1 MMKKRLLALLMAAVM
16 TISLLPTTAWAHD
29 AAHAE
34 GIRDTEGVE
43 DVQGS
48 EGDRDL
54 EEVSDS
60 ENVPGEDAV
69 NAAAL
74 AAVEDDGPAALAAAT
89 TLDSYFEGLP
99 VIAET
104 EPGSPSSTKKWKVTT
119 LGGDTVLMSGNKG
132 KSSSTST
139 LQLTFT
145 GDTHLTFEY
154 KVSSEKNC
162 DKCTITLGSDK
173 LVNGESGDQNWK
185 PLELDAK
192 SGQVLTVVYK
202 KDSGVDRFD
211 DCVYL
216 RNFSAGE
223 ALVVTFHANNGTE
236 DTAQQKVYG
245 GKAALKANTFTCEN
259 KIFAGWAAAADGEVL
274 YQDGERI
281 TTETSLDLYA
291 VWADAYTVTFDN
303 DGATATVMTPRN
315 GAIGSRIPADPSRKG
330 YTFDGWFNGETKLTA
345 ETVISGDS
353 TYTAKWTAITYTIAF
368 SGGSGSTGSVE
379 SIPAAYDREVTLPRN
394 AFTRPGYS
402 FNGWSQSS
410 SASKGSYAEGDA
422 VKNLT
427 STQGTTVTLY
437 AAWQPLPVTV
447 RLHLNYAGAEDI
459 TRTGAVGSNYNYIL
473 TDAGT
478 TRFNSITDPKRD
490 GYIFDGW
497 YDAAEG
503 GSAISTTYKFTA
515 ADAEDGFDMYAH
527 WVKGII
533 VHFDGNGYKGTLAD
547 KTVTPDKVYSSLTYL
562 LRENSYPANKTLEGW
577 YIKNADGSFGE
588 AVAKDTVFSG
598 DEVTLIAKWRDY
610 QYIIKYHVKSGDK
623 SGVTGTMADQ
633 PAPFGQDVK
642 LAKCAYVREGYD
654 FAGWATSSY
663 GSTIAHPDEAV
674 INRAWEEDDWGDG
687 SEDNESYTLYAV
699 WTERK
704 SPEQTAADEKLNA
717 ADTAVTGNYKA
728 VYGTDTNALT
738 MIGAKLNAAGIK
750 DVTVTMKAAASG
762 SYAGIDADGTI
773 RYKWNTNGS
782 TPAAAAFLRPTVV
795 LSYQGADGKTYTKE
809 TDGCYFIIGLDEAK
823 ARAALQTVADRIT
836 LPAEISSADALT
848 SLPRYPLKAGVDAG
862 SVDYNDS
869 ASVELWTTAAWTSSN
884 TGVIAITQV
893 SYPYYAPY
901 TAAVTLPQKDTAVT
915 LTLTLTYNGREDL
928 KVSKVYTVNVKG
940 SAAVRELDYQELLET
955 ALTEYGLK
963 DPRDSSA
970 IDNANVVSDIQFPT
984 TRQLNTIAYRD
995 YEKEFDGK
1003 YTPVLL
1009 TTSDDSVVV
1018 SADPATANVARM
1030 VTYRPLPGQA
1040 ARTVTVTMK
1049 ILSRPGG
1056 EGKDYASMTVLAS
1069 RDITLTVQPL
1079 TQAELDAAAAFM
1091 QKVCTEEVYW
1101 EGIRKANTDRNGVT
1115 GDMRSFIEIV
1125 PNGDGYKFVR
1135 DMADYNA
1142 VGVKADDIDGWYD
1155 AQQYRC
1161 FRSSNSAIVAHETL
1175 LLTQPRY
1182 NTKITIDSV
1191 LSYTEYAKYWEKFRS
1206 DPAYAQFA
1214 RFYKQP
1220 ISVSVKV
1227 IGTEGIDNP
1236 NIQPITVTVNVE
1248 GGGFSRTFADLTGGT
1263 YTCSSSDGRTAADAL
1278 LSVLAQNRYT
1288 YTGTPGYIT
1297 GVTDA
1302 NGVALTAGDKTF
1314 GPWSGWMFTVNGEMP
1329 ILRTDASGNITYA
1342 ALNQYQVKKDD
1353 VIRFYYVACPTE
1365 TGYHTGGTA
1374 TCTSG
1379 AVCTVCG
1386 AAYGEKNPNNHTGE
1400 QTWTR
1405 TADKH
1410 RMRYDCC
1417 SAEVIPSQT
1426 HSWENGACSVCGY
1439 ACRHSGGEATCT
1451 TPLTCA
1457 RCGEVYGA
1465 KDPANHSGELV
1476 WVTTADKHV
1485 RQYDCCGLAV
1495 TAEAAHSWENGACG
1509 VCGYAC
1515 RHVGAETV
1523 KENVKP
1529 ATCTADGSHDDVVYC
1544 TVCKAEMSRSTVTD
1558 KAAGHQWDKGVVTT
1572 VPTSEKEGVRTYTCT
1587 VCRAV
1592 RTEAIDKLPGSGDG
1606 KTDQAA
1612 ADAVIEKINGIG
1624 TVTKDSKSAIEA
1636 ARRAYDALSEDQKAL
1651 IPAGAVKTLTDAEAA
1666 YAKMTRHN
1674 HSGNASGG
1682 TKDDTGK
1689 VESSRTGDAGVA
1701 MYAAMSLLSAMGGA
1715 WVVGRKRKER

>member
-1 MMKKRLLALLMAAVM
+1 
-16 TISLLPTTAWAHD
+16 
-29 AAHAE
+29 
-34 GIRDTEGVE
+34 
-43 DVQGS
+43 
-48 EGDRDL
+48 
-54 EEVSDS
+54 
-60 ENVPGEDAV
+60 
-69 NAAAL
+69 
-74 AAVEDDGPAALAAAT
+74 
-89 TLDSYFEGLP
+89 
-99 VIAET
+99 
-104 EPGSPSSTKKWKVTT
+104 
-119 LGGDTVLMSGNKG
+119 MSGNKG

-154 KVSSEKNC
+154 KVSSEKNY

-192 SGQVLTVVYK
+192 SGQVLTVVYT
-202 KDSGVDRFD
+202 KDSSGDRFD

-315 GAIGSRIPADPSRKG
+315 GAIGSRIPADPSREG

-368 SGGSGSTGSVE
+368 SGGSESTGSVE

-503 GSAISTTYKFTA
+503 GSAIGTTYKFTA

-562 LRENSYPANKTLEGW
+562 LRESSYPANKTLEGW

-687 SEDNESYTLYAV
+687 SEDNELYTLYAV

-782 TPAAAAFLRPTVV
+782 TPAADAFLRPTVV

-862 SVDYNDS
+862 SVDYNDN
-869 ASVELWTTAAWTSSN
+869 ASMELWTTAAWTSSN

-1030 VTYRPLPGQA
+1030 VTYRPLPGQT

-1175 LLTQPRY
+1175 LLTQPQY

-1227 IGTEGIDNP
+1227 IGTEGIDDP

-1386 AAYGEKNPNNHTGE
+1386 ATYGEKNPNNHTGE

-1417 SAEVIPSQT
+1417 SAEVIPIAGRT
-1426 HSWENGACSVCGY
+1426 ARAAC
-1439 ACRHSGGEATCT
+1439 AAT
-1451 TPLTCA
+1451 
-1457 RCGEVYGA
+1457 
-1465 KDPANHSGELV
+1465 PA
-1476 WVTTADKHV
+1476 
-1485 RQYDCCGLAV
+1485 
-1495 TAEAAHSWENGACG
+1495 
-1509 VCGYAC
+1509 
-1515 RHVGAETV
+1515 
-1523 KENVKP
+1523 
-1529 ATCTADGSHDDVVYC
+1529 AT
-1544 TVCKAEMSRSTVTD
+1544 
-1558 KAAGHQWDKGVVTT
+1558 
-1572 VPTSEKEGVRTYTCT
+1572 
-1587 VCRAV
+1587 
-1592 RTEAIDKLPGSGDG
+1592 
-1606 KTDQAA
+1606 AA
-1612 ADAVIEKINGIG
+1612 A
-1624 TVTKDSKSAIEA
+1624 
-1636 ARRAYDALSEDQKAL
+1636 RP
-1651 IPAGAVKTLTDAEAA
+1651 PAP
-1666 YAKMTRHN
+1666 RP
-1674 HSGNASGG
+1674 
-1682 TKDDTGK
+1682 
-1689 VESSRTGDAGVA
+1689 
-1701 MYAAMSLLSAMGGA
+1701 
-1715 WVVGRKRKER
+1715 

>member
-69 NAAAL
+69 DAAAL

-154 KVSSEKNC
+154 KVSSEKNY

-192 SGQVLTVVYK
+192 SGQVLTVVYT
-202 KDSGVDRFD
+202 KDSGSDRFD

-303 DGATATVMTPRN
+303 DGTTATVMTPRN
-315 GAIGSRIPADPSRKG
+315 GAIGSRIPADPSREG
-330 YTFDGWFNGETKLTA
+330 YT
-345 ETVISGDS
+345 
-353 TYTAKWTAITYTIAF
+353 
-368 SGGSGSTGSVE
+368 
-379 SIPAAYDREVTLPRN
+379 
-394 AFTRPGYS
+394 
-402 FNGWSQSS
+402 
-410 SASKGSYAEGDA
+410 
-422 VKNLT
+422 
-427 STQGTTVTLY
+427 
-437 AAWQPLPVTV
+437 
-447 RLHLNYAGAEDI
+447 
-459 TRTGAVGSNYNYIL
+459 
-473 TDAGT
+473 
-478 TRFNSITDPKRD
+478 
-490 GYIFDGW
+490 FDGW

-503 GSAISTTYKFTA
+503 GSAIGTTYKFTA

-562 LRENSYPANKTLEGW
+562 LRESSYPANKTLEGW

-687 SEDNESYTLYAV
+687 SEDNELYTLYAV

-738 MIGAKLNAAGIK
+738 MIGAKLKAAGIK

-782 TPAAAAFLRPTVV
+782 TPAANAFLRPTVV
-795 LSYQGADGKTYTKE
+795 LSYRGADGKTYTKE

-823 ARAALQTVADRIT
+823 ARAALQTVAERIT
-836 LPAEISSADALT
+836 LPTEISSADALT

-862 SVDYNDS
+862 SVDYSKSDEL
-869 ASVELWTTAAWTSSN
+869 ELWTTAAWTSSN
-884 TGVIAITQV
+884 TGVIAITNV
-893 SYPYYAPY
+893 DYPYFAPY
-901 TAAVTLPQKDTAVT
+901 KATVTLPQKDTAVT

-1175 LLTQPRY
+1175 LLTQPQY

-1227 IGTEGIDNP
+1227 IGTEGIDDP

-1386 AAYGEKNPNNHTGE
+1386 AAYGEKNPDNHTGE

-1417 SAEVIPSQT
+1417 GAEVIPSQT

-1515 RHVGAETV
+1515 RHVGGETV

-1572 VPTSEKEGVRTYTCT
+1572 APTSEKEGVRTYTCT

-1624 TVTKDSKSAIEA
+1624 TVTKNSKSAIEA
-1636 ARRAYDALSEDQKAL
+1636 ARRAYDALSENQKAL

>member
-69 NAAAL
+69 DAAAL

-154 KVSSEKNC
+154 KVSSEKNY

-192 SGQVLTVVYK
+192 SGQVLTVVYT
-202 KDSGVDRFD
+202 KDSSGDRFD

-303 DGATATVMTPRN
+303 DGTTTTVMTPRN
-315 GAIGSRIPADPSRKG
+315 GAIGSRIPADPSREG

-368 SGGSGSTGSVE
+368 SGGSESTGSVE

-503 GSAISTTYKFTA
+503 GSAIGTTYKFTA

-687 SEDNESYTLYAV
+687 SEDNELYTLYAV

-738 MIGAKLNAAGIK
+738 MIGAKLKAAGIK

-782 TPAAAAFLRPTVV
+782 TPAANAFLRPTVV
-795 LSYQGADGKTYTKE
+795 LSYRGADGKTYTKE

-823 ARAALQTVADRIT
+823 ARAALQTVAERIT
-836 LPAEISSADALT
+836 LPTEISSADALT

-862 SVDYNDS
+862 SVDYSKSDEL
-869 ASVELWTTAAWTSSN
+869 ELWTTAAWTSSN
-884 TGVIAITQV
+884 TGVIAITNV
-893 SYPYYAPY
+893 DYPYFAPY
-901 TAAVTLPQKDTAVT
+901 KATVTLPQKDTAVT

-995 YEKEFDGK
+995 YGKEFDGK

-1009 TTSDDSVVV
+1009 TTSNDSVVV

-1049 ILSRPGG
+1049 ILSRPSG

-1069 RDITLTVQPL
+1069 RNITLTVQPL

-1175 LLTQPRY
+1175 LLTQPQY

-1227 IGTEGIDNP
+1227 IGTEGIDDP

-1386 AAYGEKNPNNHTGE
+1386 AAYGEKNPDNHTGE

-1417 SAEVIPSQT
+1417 SAEVIPSQ
-1426 HSWENGACSVCGY
+1426 
-1439 ACRHSGGEATCT
+1439 
-1451 TPLTCA
+1451 P
-1457 RCGEVYGA
+1457 
-1465 KDPANHSGELV
+1465 
-1476 WVTTADKHV
+1476 
-1485 RQYDCCGLAV
+1485 
-1495 TAEAAHSWENGACG
+1495 HSWENGACG

-1515 RHVGAETV
+1515 RHVGGETV

-1624 TVTKDSKSAIEA
+1624 TVTKNSKSAIEA

-1651 IPAGAVKTLTDAEAA
+1651 IPAGVVKTLTDAEAA

-1689 VESSRTGDAGVA
+1689 VESSRTGDVGVA

>member
-69 NAAAL
+69 DAAAL

-154 KVSSEKNC
+154 KVSSEKNY

-315 GAIGSRIPADPSRKG
+315 GAIGSRIPADPSREG

-473 TDAGT
+473 TDTGT

-588 AVAKDTVFSG
+588 AVAKATVFSG

-782 TPAAAAFLRPTVV
+782 TPAADAFLRPTVV

-836 LPAEISSADALT
+836 LPAEIRSADALT

-862 SVDYNDS
+862 SVDYNDN

-1175 LLTQPRY
+1175 LLTQPQY

-1220 ISVSVKV
+1220 ISVSMKV
-1227 IGTEGIDNP
+1227 IGTEGIDDP

-1386 AAYGEKNPNNHTGE
+1386 AAYGEKNPDNHTGE

-1426 HSWENGACSVCGY
+1426 HSWENGAC
-1439 ACRHSGGEATCT
+1439 
-1451 TPLTCA
+1451 
-1457 RCGEVYGA
+1457 
-1465 KDPANHSGELV
+1465 
-1476 WVTTADKHV
+1476 
-1485 RQYDCCGLAV
+1485 
-1495 TAEAAHSWENGACG
+1495 G

-1515 RHVGAETV
+1515 RHVGGETV

-1624 TVTKDSKSAIEA
+1624 TVTKNSKSAIEA

>member
-69 NAAAL
+69 DAAAL

-119 LGGDTVLMSGNKG
+119 LGGDTVLTSGNKG

-236 DTAQQKVYG
+236 DTTQQKVYG

-315 GAIGSRIPADPSRKG
+315 GAIGSRIPADPSREG
-330 YTFDGWFNGETKLTA
+330 YTFDGW
-345 ETVISGDS
+345 
-353 TYTAKWTAITYTIAF
+353 
-368 SGGSGSTGSVE
+368 
-379 SIPAAYDREVTLPRN
+379 
-394 AFTRPGYS
+394 

-503 GSAISTTYKFTA
+503 GSAIGTTYKFTA

-562 LRENSYPANKTLEGW
+562 LRESSYPANKTLEGW

-687 SEDNESYTLYAV
+687 SEDNELYTLYAV

-782 TPAAAAFLRPTVV
+782 TPAADAFLRPTVV

-862 SVDYNDS
+862 SVDYNDD

-1175 LLTQPRY
+1175 LLTQPQY

-1227 IGTEGIDNP
+1227 IGTEGIDDP

-1386 AAYGEKNPNNHTGE
+1386 AAYGEKNPDNHTGE

-1515 RHVGAETV
+1515 RHVGGETV

-1572 VPTSEKEGVRTYTCT
+1572 APTSEKEGVRTYTCT

-1624 TVTKDSKSAIEA
+1624 TVTKNSKSAIEA

>member
-34 GIRDTEGVE
+34 GVRDTEGVE

-69 NAAAL
+69 DAAAL

-315 GAIGSRIPADPSRKG
+315 GAIGSRIPADPSREG

-368 SGGSGSTGSVE
+368 SGGSESTGSVE

-588 AVAKDTVFSG
+588 AVAKATVFSG

-782 TPAAAAFLRPTVV
+782 TPAADAFLRPTVV

-823 ARAALQTVADRIT
+823 AKATLQTVAERIT
-836 LPAEISSADALT
+836 LPTEISSADALT

-1175 LLTQPRY
+1175 LLTQPQY

-1227 IGTEGIDNP
+1227 IGTEGIDDP
-1236 NIQPITVTVNVE
+1236 DIQPITVTVNVE

-1278 LSVLAQNRYT
+1278 LSVLATPTPVRR
-1288 YTGTPGYIT
+1288 GTSP
-1297 GVTDA
+1297 A
-1302 NGVALTAGDKTF
+1302 SL
-1314 GPWSGWMFTVNGEMP
+1314 MP
-1329 ILRTDASGNITYA
+1329 MAS
-1342 ALNQYQVKKDD
+1342 
-1353 VIRFYYVACPTE
+1353 P
-1365 TGYHTGGTA
+1365 
-1374 TCTSG
+1374 
-1379 AVCTVCG
+1379 
-1386 AAYGEKNPNNHTGE
+1386 
-1400 QTWTR
+1400 
-1405 TADKH
+1405 
-1410 RMRYDCC
+1410 
-1417 SAEVIPSQT
+1417 
-1426 HSWENGACSVCGY
+1426 
-1439 ACRHSGGEATCT
+1439 
-1451 TPLTCA
+1451 
-1457 RCGEVYGA
+1457 
-1465 KDPANHSGELV
+1465 
-1476 WVTTADKHV
+1476 
-1485 RQYDCCGLAV
+1485 
-1495 TAEAAHSWENGACG
+1495 
-1509 VCGYAC
+1509 
-1515 RHVGAETV
+1515 
-1523 KENVKP
+1523 
-1529 ATCTADGSHDDVVYC
+1529 
-1544 TVCKAEMSRSTVTD
+1544 
-1558 KAAGHQWDKGVVTT
+1558 
-1572 VPTSEKEGVRTYTCT
+1572 
-1587 VCRAV
+1587 
-1592 RTEAIDKLPGSGDG
+1592 
-1606 KTDQAA
+1606 
-1612 ADAVIEKINGIG
+1612 
-1624 TVTKDSKSAIEA
+1624 
-1636 ARRAYDALSEDQKAL
+1636 
-1651 IPAGAVKTLTDAEAA
+1651 
-1666 YAKMTRHN
+1666 
-1674 HSGNASGG
+1674 
-1682 TKDDTGK
+1682 
-1689 VESSRTGDAGVA
+1689 
-1701 MYAAMSLLSAMGGA
+1701 
-1715 WVVGRKRKER
+1715 

>member
-69 NAAAL
+69 DAAAL

-154 KVSSEKNC
+154 KVSSEKNY

-192 SGQVLTVVYK
+192 SGQVLTVVYT
-202 KDSGVDRFD
+202 KDSSGDRFD

-315 GAIGSRIPADPSRKG
+315 GTIGSRIPADPSRKG

-368 SGGSGSTGSVE
+368 SGGSESTGSVE

-503 GSAISTTYKFTA
+503 GSAIGTTYKFTA

-562 LRENSYPANKTLEGW
+562 LRENSYPTNKTLEGW

-687 SEDNESYTLYAV
+687 SEDNELYTLYAV

-773 RYKWNTNGS
+773 RYKWNANGS
-782 TPAAAAFLRPTVV
+782 TPAADAFLRPTVV

-862 SVDYNDS
+862 SVDYNDD

-1175 LLTQPRY
+1175 LLTQPQY

-1227 IGTEGIDNP
+1227 IGTEGIDDP

-1386 AAYGEKNPNNHTGE
+1386 AAYGEKNPDNHTGE

-1439 ACRHSGGEATCT
+1439 ACRHVGG
-1451 TPLTCA
+1451 
-1457 RCGEVYGA
+1457 
-1465 KDPANHSGELV
+1465 
-1476 WVTTADKHV
+1476 
-1485 RQYDCCGLAV
+1485 
-1495 TAEAAHSWENGACG
+1495 
-1509 VCGYAC
+1509 
-1515 RHVGAETV
+1515 ETV

-1572 VPTSEKEGVRTYTCT
+1572 APTSEKEGVRTYTCT

-1624 TVTKDSKSAIEA
+1624 TVTKNSKSAIEA

>member
-1 MMKKRLLALLMAAVM
+1 MNTSEKGRSHDEE
-16 TISLLPTTAWAHD
+16 TIARPADGSGDDDQFAPHHRVAHD

-69 NAAAL
+69 DAAAL

-154 KVSSEKNC
+154 KVSSEKNY

-192 SGQVLTVVYK
+192 SGQVLTVVYT
-202 KDSGVDRFD
+202 KDSSGDRFD

-291 VWADAYTVTFDN
+291 VWADAYTVTFDS
-303 DGATATVMTPRN
+303 DGTTAT
-315 GAIGSRIPADPSRKG
+315 
-330 YTFDGWFNGETKLTA
+330 
-345 ETVISGDS
+345 
-353 TYTAKWTAITYTIAF
+353 
-368 SGGSGSTGSVE
+368 
-379 SIPAAYDREVTLPRN
+379 VTLPRN

-503 GSAISTTYKFTA
+503 GSAIGTTYKFTA

-562 LRENSYPANKTLEGW
+562 LRENSYPTNKTLEGW

-610 QYIIKYHVKSGDK
+610 QYIIKYHVKSSDK

-633 PAPFGQDVK
+633 PAPFGRDVK

-687 SEDNESYTLYAV
+687 SEDNELYTLYAV

-782 TPAAAAFLRPTVV
+782 TPAADAFLRPTVV

-809 TDGCYFIIGLDEAK
+809 SDGCYFIIGLDEAK

-862 SVDYNDS
+862 SVDYNDD

-1030 VTYRPLPGQA
+1030 VTYRPLPGQT

-1175 LLTQPRY
+1175 LLTQPQY

-1227 IGTEGIDNP
+1227 IGTEGIDDP

-1417 SAEVIPSQT
+1417 NAEVIPSQT

-1515 RHVGAETV
+1515 RHVGGETV

-1624 TVTKDSKSAIEA
+1624 TVTKNSKSAIEA